1 MSSLLRCQ
9 ITILWL
15 SCDLKTRAS
24 TRANTHVDTH
34 THAHTQ
40 THEHKEYC
48 LDDKLFRLSQ
58 ACFQSSTPWNCK
70 RTTRTFIRLRL
81 LRSIDGCVLASP
93 NDSATSATTS
103 HMCTTAYASVPP
115 SHERKC
121 PYLSR
126 LNWRWHRPY
135 AGRRSSHQSGRR
147 HNTHAHAFPP
157 LQTRT
162 KDLIA
167 EGLCMISA
175 PVRAIAAVPPGWSRL
190 LCTSAEP

>member
-1 MSSLLRCQ
+1 MVIRAEAT
-9 ITILWL
+9 TINV
-15 SCDLKTRAS
+15 CKHARAHIH
-24 TRANTHVDTH
+24 TYIR

-58 ACFQSSTPWNCK
+58 ACFQSSSLWNCK

-121 PYLSR
+121 PFLSR
-126 LNWRWHRPY
+126 LNWRWHRSY

-147 HNTHAHAFPP
+147 HNTHAHAFSP
-157 LQTRT
+157 LHTRT
-162 KDLIA
+162 STPVHVRRVLTT
-167 EGLCMISA
+167 A
-175 PVRAIAAVPPGWSRL
+175 PMRL
-190 LCTSAEP
+190 RCIP